1 MTELVGVYD
10 LWNRHTNSFE
20 EAQLYSPIAEPHLLD
35 YEQRWMPLVHQKL
48 AQIQGREAL
57 AAANLQDFHWRWSEK
72 VQERTGDL
80 GWQSF
85 AIHCGG
91 LTQGLMFANFV
102 KRCRAPTQ
110 EGDHLVYVDLV
121 STAPWNRHGFTERP
135 LYKGVGRIML
145 VAAVSLSVQEGFKG
159 RVGLHSLPQSESWYR
174 DICCMTDL
182 GPDEQYQK
190 LHYFEMTPTQAQAF
204 IGN

>member
-20 EAQLYSPIAEPHLLD
+20 EAQLYSPIAELHLLD
-35 YEQRWMPLVHQKL
+35 YEQRWVPLVHQKI
-48 AQIQGREAL
+48 AHIQGRDAL
-57 AAANLQDFHWRWSEK
+57 GAVNLQDFHWRWSEK
-72 VQERTGDL
+72 VKERGGDL

-85 AIHCGG
+85 AIYCGG
-91 LTQGLMFANFV
+91 LTQGLMFVNFV
-102 KRCRAPTQ
+102 KRCRAPAQ

-159 RVGLHSLPQSESWYR
+159 RIGLHSLPQSETWYR
-174 DICCMTDL
+174 NTCCMTDL

-190 LHYFEMTPTQAQAF
+190 LHYFEMTPTQAEAF